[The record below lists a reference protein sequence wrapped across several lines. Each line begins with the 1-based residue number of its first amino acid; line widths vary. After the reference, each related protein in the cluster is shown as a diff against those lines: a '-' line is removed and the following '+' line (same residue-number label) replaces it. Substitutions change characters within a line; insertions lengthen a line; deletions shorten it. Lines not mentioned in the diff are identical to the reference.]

1 MKSARHIIL
10 NAIILIS
17 ILFPSSKVLGQT
29 DLELKQHL
37 INGISSFEE
46 NMNEDARINGFCE
59 TTFFDAANS
68 FSNGS
73 TLENYEDIAA
83 YNLGRSLMET
93 EDLEGA
99 ASAFKQAIA
108 SSENNQLISN
118 AWYNSGNIALNSD
131 DPSTAIEAY
140 KSSLRL
146 NPDFANAR
154 HNLAIA
160 NKMLQQQEE
169 QEEQE
174 QDGDEE
180 NEDEKEGDE
189 ENEDEKEGDE
199 ENEDEKEGDEENEDE
214 KEGDEENEDE
224 KEGDEENEDKK
235 DGDEENED
243 EKEGDQEDK
252 DEQEKQVAGQISKEE
267 MARILESLDQEEER
281 ILSKLRMQKGDG
293 KKKTI
298 VKPW

>member
-1 MKSARHIIL
+1 MKNAHYIIWNL
-10 NAIILIS
+10 IILIS
-17 ILFPSSKVLGQT
+17 ILVSSFEVLGQT
-29 DLELKQHL
+29 DLDLKQHL
-37 INGISSFEE
+37 INGVSSFEN
-46 NMNEDARINGFCE
+46 NMNE
-59 TTFFDAANS
+59 DAANS

-73 TLENYEDIAA
+73 TLNDYEDIAA

-99 ASAFKQAIA
+99 TSAFLQAIS
-108 SSENNQLISN
+108 SSENSDLISN

-146 NPDFANAR
+146 NPNFSDAR

-160 NKMLQQQEE
+160 NKMLQQQQQE
-169 QEEQE
+169 QEDQEQE
-174 QDGDEE
+174 DGDEE

-199 ENEDEKEGDEENEDE
+199 EKEDEQKNEDEQGKEDE
-214 KEGDEENEDE
+214 PEE
-224 KEGDEENEDKK
+224 
-235 DGDEENED
+235 
-243 EKEGDQEDK
+243 
-252 DEQEKQVAGQISKEE
+252 QVAGQISKEE

-281 ILSKLRMQKGDG
+281 ILSKLRLKKGDG

-298 VKPW
+298 EKPW

>member
-37 INGISSFEE
+37 INGMSSFEE
-46 NMNEDARINGFCE
+46 HMNEDA
-59 TTFFDAANS
+59 ASS
-68 FSNGS
+68 FSSGS

-180 NEDEKEGDE
+180 NEDEKDEQDEQDGDEENEDEQDGDE

-199 ENEDEKEGDEENEDE
+199 ENEDEKDEQDGDEENEDE
-214 KEGDEENEDE
+214 KEG
-224 KEGDEENEDKK
+224 
-235 DGDEENED
+235 

-298 VKPW
+298 EKPW

>member
-46 NMNEDARINGFCE
+46 NMNEDA
-59 TTFFDAANS
+59 ANS

-108 SSENNQLISN
+108 SSENNELISN

-131 DPSTAIEAY
+131 DPSTAVEAY

-189 ENEDEKEGDE
+189 ENEDEKE
-199 ENEDEKEGDEENEDE
+199 DEKE
-214 KEGDEENEDE
+214 
-224 KEGDEENEDKK
+224 
-235 DGDEENED
+235 GDEENED

-298 VKPW
+298 EKPW

>member
-1 MKSARHIIL
+1 
-10 NAIILIS
+10 
-17 ILFPSSKVLGQT
+17 
-29 DLELKQHL
+29 
-37 INGISSFEE
+37 
-46 NMNEDARINGFCE
+46 
-59 TTFFDAANS
+59 
-68 FSNGS
+68 
-73 TLENYEDIAA
+73 
-83 YNLGRSLMET
+83 MET

-118 AWYNSGNIALNSD
+118 AWYNSGNIALNSE

-180 NEDEKEGDE
+180 NEDEQDGDE
-189 ENEDEKEGDE
+189 ENEDEKE
-199 ENEDEKEGDEENEDE
+199 
-214 KEGDEENEDE
+214 
-224 KEGDEENEDKK
+224 
-235 DGDEENED
+235 GDEENED

-298 VKPW
+298 EKPW

>member
-1 MKSARHIIL
+1 MKSARYIVW

-37 INGISSFEE
+37 INGMSSFEE
-46 NMNEDARINGFCE
+46 HMNEDA
-59 TTFFDAANS
+59 ASS
-68 FSNGS
+68 FSSGS

-108 SSENNQLISN
+108 SSKNTELISN
-118 AWYNSGNIALNSD
+118 AWYNSGNIALNAD
-131 DPSTAIEAY
+131 DPSTAVEAY

-160 NKMLQQQEE
+160 NKMLKQQEE

-174 QDGDEE
+174 QDGD
-180 NEDEKEGDE
+180 DEQ
-189 ENEDEKEGDE
+189 
-199 ENEDEKEGDEENEDE
+199 
-214 KEGDEENEDE
+214 
-224 KEGDEENEDKK
+224 

-243 EKEGDQEDK
+243 EQDGEEENEDEQDGDEENEDDQEGKEDDQEGDEENEDDQEGDEENEDDQEGEQEDK
-252 DEQEKQVAGQISKEE
+252 DEEEKQVAGQISKEE

-298 VKPW
+298 EKPW

>member
-1 MKSARHIIL
+1 MKSSRYIIW
-10 NAIILIS
+10 NVIILIS
-17 ILFPSSKVLGQT
+17 ILFSSSKVLGQT

-37 INGISSFEE
+37 INGMSSFEE
-46 NMNEDARINGFCE
+46 HMNEDAAR
-59 TTFFDAANS
+59 S
-68 FSNGS
+68 FSKGS

-108 SSENNQLISN
+108 SSENNELISN

-131 DPSTAIEAY
+131 DPATAIEAY

-180 NEDEKEGDE
+180 NEDEQ
-189 ENEDEKEGDE
+189 
-199 ENEDEKEGDEENEDE
+199 
-214 KEGDEENEDE
+214 
-224 KEGDEENEDKK
+224 

-243 EKEGDQEDK
+243 EKEGDDEKEKEDKKEDEKEGEQEKK

-298 VKPW
+298 EKPW

>member
-1 MKSARHIIL
+1 MKNARTIIL

-17 ILFPSSKVLGQT
+17 ILFSSSKIWGQT

-37 INGISSFEE
+37 INGMSSFEE
-46 NMNEDARINGFCE
+46 NMNEDA
-59 TTFFDAANS
+59 ASS

-73 TLENYEDIAA
+73 TLKNYEDIAA

-108 SSENNQLISN
+108 SSENNDLISN

-131 DPSTAIEAY
+131 DPSTAVEAY

-169 QEEQE
+169 QKEQE
-174 QDGDEE
+174 QDGDEDQDGDE
-180 NEDEKEGDE
+180 EKEGDDEKEGEGEEKEGDEDEKEGE
-189 ENEDEKEGDE
+189 EDEKEGE
-199 ENEDEKEGDEENEDE
+199 EDEKEKEEE
-214 KEGDEENEDE
+214 KEGEQENKGEEG
-224 KEGDEENEDKK
+224 KE
-235 DGDEENED
+235 
-243 EKEGDQEDK
+243 

-298 VKPW
+298 EKPW

>member
-1 MKSARHIIL
+1 MKSARYIVW

-37 INGISSFEE
+37 INGMSSFEE
-46 NMNEDARINGFCE
+46 HMNEDA
-59 TTFFDAANS
+59 ASS
-68 FSNGS
+68 FSSGS

-108 SSENNQLISN
+108 SSENNELISN

-131 DPSTAIEAY
+131 DPSTAVEAY

-169 QEEQE
+169 QEQEEQE

-180 NEDEKEGDE
+180 NEDEQEGDE
-189 ENEDEKEGDE
+189 EKEDEQEGE
-199 ENEDEKEGDEENEDE
+199 
-214 KEGDEENEDE
+214 
-224 KEGDEENEDKK
+224 
-235 DGDEENED
+235 
-243 EKEGDQEDK
+243 QEDK

-298 VKPW
+298 EKPW

>member
-1 MKSARHIIL
+1 MKSARYIIL

-17 ILFPSSKVLGQT
+17 ILFPSSKALGQT

-37 INGISSFEE
+37 INGMSSFEE
-46 NMNEDARINGFCE
+46 HMNEDA
-59 TTFFDAANS
+59 ASS

-118 AWYNSGNIALNSD
+118 AWYNSGNIALISD
-131 DPSTAIEAY
+131 DPSTAVEAY

-160 NKMLQQQEE
+160 NKMLKQQEE

-174 QDGDEE
+174 QDGD
-180 NEDEKEGDE
+180 DEP
-189 ENEDEKEGDE
+189 
-199 ENEDEKEGDEENEDE
+199 
-214 KEGDEENEDE
+214 
-224 KEGDEENEDKK
+224 
-235 DGDEENED
+235 
-243 EKEGDQEDK
+243 
-252 DEQEKQVAGQISKEE
+252 VSYTH
-267 MARILESLDQEEER
+267 
-281 ILSKLRMQKGDG
+281 LRAHE
-293 KKKTI
+293 T
-298 VKPW
+298 

>member
-1 MKSARHIIL
+1 MKNARTIIW

-17 ILFPSSKVLGQT
+17 ILFSSSKIWGQT

-37 INGISSFEE
+37 INGMSSFEE
-46 NMNEDARINGFCE
+46 NMNEDA
-59 TTFFDAANS
+59 ASS

-73 TLENYEDIAA
+73 TLKNYEDIAA

-108 SSENNQLISN
+108 SSENNDLISN

-131 DPSTAIEAY
+131 DPSTAVEAY

-169 QEEQE
+169 QKEQE
-174 QDGDEE
+174 QDGDEDQDGDE
-180 NEDEKEGDE
+180 EKEGDDEKEGEGEEKEGDEDEKEGE
-189 ENEDEKEGDE
+189 EDEKEKE
-199 ENEDEKEGDEENEDE
+199 EEKEGEQENKGEEG
-214 KEGDEENEDE
+214 KE
-224 KEGDEENEDKK
+224 
-235 DGDEENED
+235 
-243 EKEGDQEDK
+243 

-298 VKPW
+298 EKPW

>member
-1 MKSARHIIL
+1 MKNARTIIW

-17 ILFPSSKVLGQT
+17 ILFSSSKIWGQT

-37 INGISSFEE
+37 INGMSSFEE
-46 NMNEDARINGFCE
+46 NMNEDA
-59 TTFFDAANS
+59 ASS

-73 TLENYEDIAA
+73 TLKNYEDIAA

-108 SSENNQLISN
+108 SSENNDLISN

-131 DPSTAIEAY
+131 DPSTAVEAY

-169 QEEQE
+169 QKEQE
-174 QDGDEE
+174 QDGDEDQDGDE
-180 NEDEKEGDE
+180 EKEGDDEKEGEGEEKEGDEDEKEGE
-189 ENEDEKEGDE
+189 EDEKEGE
-199 ENEDEKEGDEENEDE
+199 EDEKEKEEE
-214 KEGDEENEDE
+214 KEGEQENKGEEG
-224 KEGDEENEDKK
+224 KE
-235 DGDEENED
+235 
-243 EKEGDQEDK
+243 

-298 VKPW
+298 EKPW

>member
-1 MKSARHIIL
+1 MKNARTIIW
-10 NAIILIS
+10 NAVILIS
-17 ILFPSSKVLGQT
+17 ILFSSSKVFGQT

-37 INGISSFEE
+37 INGMSSFEE
-46 NMNEDARINGFCE
+46 NMNEDA
-59 TTFFDAANS
+59 ASS

-108 SSENNQLISN
+108 SSENNDIISN

-131 DPSTAIEAY
+131 DPSTAVEAY
-140 KSSLRL
+140 KSALRV
-146 NPDFANAR
+146 NPDFTQAR

-169 QEEQE
+169 QKDEE
-174 QDGDEE
+174 QDGDEDEKEGEQE
-180 NEDEKEGDE
+180 NEGEDEKE
-189 ENEDEKEGDE
+189 
-199 ENEDEKEGDEENEDE
+199 
-214 KEGDEENEDE
+214 
-224 KEGDEENEDKK
+224 
-235 DGDEENED
+235 
-243 EKEGDQEDK
+243 

-281 ILSKLRMQKGDG
+281 IMTKLRMQKGDG
-293 KKKTI
+293 KKRTI
-298 VKPW
+298 EKPW

>member
-46 NMNEDARINGFCE
+46 NMNE
-59 TTFFDAANS
+59 DAANS

-180 NEDEKEGDE
+180 NEDAQDGDE
-189 ENEDEKEGDE
+189 ENEDEKE
-199 ENEDEKEGDEENEDE
+199 DEKE
-214 KEGDEENEDE
+214 
-224 KEGDEENEDKK
+224 
-235 DGDEENED
+235 GDEENED

>member
-46 NMNEDARINGFCE
+46 NMNE
-59 TTFFDAANS
+59 DAANS

-189 ENEDEKEGDE
+189 ENED
-199 ENEDEKEGDEENEDE
+199 
-214 KEGDEENEDE
+214 
-224 KEGDEENEDKK
+224 KK

>member
-1 MKSARHIIL
+1 
-10 NAIILIS
+10 
-17 ILFPSSKVLGQT
+17 
-29 DLELKQHL
+29 
-37 INGISSFEE
+37 
-46 NMNEDARINGFCE
+46 
-59 TTFFDAANS
+59 
-68 FSNGS
+68 
-73 TLENYEDIAA
+73 
-83 YNLGRSLMET
+83 MET

-118 AWYNSGNIALNSD
+118 AWYNSGNIALNSE

-180 NEDEKEGDE
+180 NEDEQEGDAENEDEQEGDE
-189 ENEDEKEGDE
+189 ENEDEQEGDE
-199 ENEDEKEGDEENEDE
+199 ENEDEQEGDEENEDE
-214 KEGDEENEDE
+214 QEGEQEE
-224 KEGDEENEDKK
+224 
-235 DGDEENED
+235 
-243 EKEGDQEDK
+243 K

-298 VKPW
+298 EKPW

>member
-1 MKSARHIIL
+1 MKSARYIVW

-37 INGISSFEE
+37 INGMSSFEE
-46 NMNEDARINGFCE
+46 HMNEDA
-59 TTFFDAANS
+59 ASS
-68 FSNGS
+68 FSSGS

-108 SSENNQLISN
+108 SSENNELISN

-131 DPSTAIEAY
+131 DPSTAVEAY

-180 NEDEKEGDE
+180 NEDEQ
-189 ENEDEKEGDE
+189 
-199 ENEDEKEGDEENEDE
+199 
-214 KEGDEENEDE
+214 
-224 KEGDEENEDKK
+224 

-243 EKEGDQEDK
+243 EKDGDKENKDEKDGGDEKEDEQEGDEEKEDEQEGDEEKEDEQEGEQEDK

-298 VKPW
+298 EKPW

>member
-1 MKSARHIIL
+1 MKSARHIIW
-10 NAIILIS
+10 NAILLFS
-17 ILFPSSKVLGQT
+17 ILFSSSKVQGQT
-29 DLELKQHL
+29 DMELKQHL
-37 INGISSFEE
+37 INGVSSFEG
-46 NMNEDARINGFCE
+46 NMDE
-59 TTFFDAANS
+59 AAASS

-99 ASAFKQAIA
+99 SSAFKQAIA
-108 SSENNQLISN
+108 SSENNELISN

-131 DPSTAIEAY
+131 DPSTAVEAY

-146 NPDFANAR
+146 NPDFDNAR

-174 QDGDEE
+174 EQEKDGDQE
-180 NEDEKEGDE
+180 NEE
-189 ENEDEKEGDE
+189 E
-199 ENEDEKEGDEENEDE
+199 
-214 KEGDEENEDE
+214 
-224 KEGDEENEDKK
+224 K
-235 DGDEENED
+235 DGDEENKDEKENEEENEEQKEGDEEGED
-243 EKEGDQEDK
+243 EKENDEEKEEKKEGEQENK
-252 DEQEKQVAGQISKEE
+252 DEQEKQIEGQISKEE
-267 MARILESLDQEEER
+267 MARILESLEQEEER
-281 ILSKLRMQKGDG
+281 ILSKLSMQKGDG

-298 VKPW
+298 EKPW

>member
-1 MKSARHIIL
+1 MKSARYFVW

-17 ILFPSSKVLGQT
+17 ILSPSSKVLGQT

-37 INGISSFEE
+37 INGMSSFEE
-46 NMNEDARINGFCE
+46 HMNEDA
-59 TTFFDAANS
+59 ASS
-68 FSNGS
+68 FSSGS

-108 SSENNQLISN
+108 SSENNELISN

-131 DPSTAIEAY
+131 DPSTAVEAY

-180 NEDEKEGDE
+180 NED
-189 ENEDEKEGDE
+189 
-199 ENEDEKEGDEENEDE
+199 
-214 KEGDEENEDE
+214 
-224 KEGDEENEDKK
+224 KK

-243 EKEGDQEDK
+243 EQDGDEEKEDEQEGDEEKEDEQEGDEEKEDEQEGDEEKEDEQEGEQEDK

-298 VKPW
+298 EKPW

>member
-1 MKSARHIIL
+1 MKSAHYIIW

-17 ILFPSSKVLGQT
+17 ILFSSSKILGQT
-29 DLELKQHL
+29 DLDLKQHL
-37 INGISSFEE
+37 INGVSSFEE
-46 NMNEDARINGFCE
+46 SMNEDA
-59 TTFFDAANS
+59 AQS

-99 ASAFKQAIA
+99 SSAFKQAIA
-108 SSENNQLISN
+108 SSENNDLISN

-169 QEEQE
+169 QKEQE

-180 NEDEKEGDE
+180 NDEDPDGDEEQDGEDEKEGDE
-189 ENEDEKEGDE
+189 ENDEEQEGENEKEDDLEGEEGEDEKEKE
-199 ENEDEKEGDEENEDE
+199 EEKEEEKEG
-214 KEGDEENEDE
+214 K
-224 KEGDEENEDKK
+224 
-235 DGDEENED
+235 
-243 EKEGDQEDK
+243 
-252 DEQEKQVAGQISKEE
+252 QEKQVAGQISKEE

-298 VKPW
+298 EKPW

>member
-1 MKSARHIIL
+1 MKSARYFVW

-17 ILFPSSKVLGQT
+17 ILSPSSKVLGQT

-37 INGISSFEE
+37 INGMSSFEE
-46 NMNEDARINGFCE
+46 HMNEDA
-59 TTFFDAANS
+59 ASS

-108 SSENNQLISN
+108 SSENNELISN

-131 DPSTAIEAY
+131 DPSTAVEAY

-160 NKMLQQQEE
+160 NKMLQQQKEQE
-169 QEEQE
+169 QEEQK

-180 NEDEKEGDE
+180 NEDEQESDEENEDEQEGDEENEENEDEQEGDQENEDEQEGDE
-189 ENEDEKEGDE
+189 ENEDEQESE
-199 ENEDEKEGDEENEDE
+199 
-214 KEGDEENEDE
+214 
-224 KEGDEENEDKK
+224 
-235 DGDEENED
+235 
-243 EKEGDQEDK
+243 QEDK

-298 VKPW
+298 EKPW

>member
-1 MKSARHIIL
+1 MKNAHYIIWNL
-10 NAIILIS
+10 IILIS
-17 ILFPSSKVLGQT
+17 ILVSSFEVLGQT
-29 DLELKQHL
+29 DLDLKQHL
-37 INGISSFEE
+37 INGVSSFEN
-46 NMNEDARINGFCE
+46 NMNE
-59 TTFFDAANS
+59 DAANS

-73 TLENYEDIAA
+73 TLNDYEDIAA

-99 ASAFKQAIA
+99 TSAFLQAIS
-108 SSENNQLISN
+108 SSENSDLISN

-146 NPDFANAR
+146 NPDFSDAR

-160 NKMLQQQEE
+160 NKMLQQQ
-169 QEEQE
+169 QE
-174 QDGDEE
+174 QDDQEQE
-180 NEDEKEGDE
+180 EGDE

-199 ENEDEKEGDEENEDE
+199 ENEDEQEGDEENEDE

-224 KEGDEENEDKK
+224 QGK
-235 DGDEENED
+235 ED
-243 EKEGDQEDK
+243 EPEE
-252 DEQEKQVAGQISKEE
+252 QVAGQISKEE

-281 ILSKLRMQKGDG
+281 ILSKLRLKKGDG

-298 VKPW
+298 EKPW

>member
-1 MKSARHIIL
+1 MKSARYFVW

-37 INGISSFEE
+37 INGMSSFEE
-46 NMNEDARINGFCE
+46 HMNEDA
-59 TTFFDAANS
+59 ASS

-118 AWYNSGNIALNSD
+118 AWYNSGNIALNSE

-174 QDGDEE
+174 QDGDQENEEEKDGDEEIKDEKENEEE
-180 NEDEKEGDE
+180 NEEQKEGDE
-189 ENEDEKEGDE
+189 EGEDEKENDE
-199 ENEDEKEGDEENEDE
+199 EKEEKKEGEQEN
-214 KEGDEENEDE
+214 
-224 KEGDEENEDKK
+224 
-235 DGDEENED
+235 
-243 EKEGDQEDK
+243 K
-252 DEQEKQVAGQISKEE
+252 DEQEKQIEGQISKEE
-267 MARILESLDQEEER
+267 MARILESLEQEEER
-281 ILSKLRMQKGDG
+281 ILSKLSMQKGDG

-298 VKPW
+298 EKPW

>member
-1 MKSARHIIL
+1 MKYARYIIW
-10 NAIILIS
+10 NAVILIS
-17 ILFPSSKVLGQT
+17 ILFSSPKVFGQT

-46 NMNEDARINGFCE
+46 NMNE
-59 TTFFDAANS
+59 DAANS

-189 ENEDEKEGDE
+189 ENEDEKDGDE

-224 KEGDEENEDKK
+224 KEGDEENEDEK

>member
-46 NMNEDARINGFCE
+46 NMNEDA
-59 TTFFDAANS
+59 ANS

-83 YNLGRSLMET
+83 YTLGRSLMET

-160 NKMLQQQEE
+160 NKMLKQQEE

-174 QDGDEE
+174 QDGD
-180 NEDEKEGDE
+180 DEQ
-189 ENEDEKEGDE
+189 
-199 ENEDEKEGDEENEDE
+199 
-214 KEGDEENEDE
+214 
-224 KEGDEENEDKK
+224 

-243 EKEGDQEDK
+243 EQDGEEENEDEQDGDEENEDDQEGKEDDQEGDEENEDDQEGKEDDQEGEQEDK
-252 DEQEKQVAGQISKEE
+252 DEEEKQVAGQISKEE

-298 VKPW
+298 EKPW

>member
-1 MKSARHIIL
+1 MKSARYIVW

-37 INGISSFEE
+37 INGMSSFEE
-46 NMNEDARINGFCE
+46 HMNEDA
-59 TTFFDAANS
+59 ASS

-108 SSENNQLISN
+108 SSENNELISN

-131 DPSTAIEAY
+131 DPSTAVEAY

-169 QEEQE
+169 QEQEEQE

-180 NEDEKEGDE
+180 NEDEQDGDE
-189 ENEDEKEGDE
+189 ENKDE
-199 ENEDEKEGDEENEDE
+199 
-214 KEGDEENEDE
+214 
-224 KEGDEENEDKK
+224 K

-243 EKEGDQEDK
+243 EQDGDEENEDEQEGDEEKEDEQEGDEENEDEQEGEQEDK

-298 VKPW
+298 EKPW

>member
-1 MKSARHIIL
+1 MKSARYIVW

-37 INGISSFEE
+37 INGMSSFEE
-46 NMNEDARINGFCE
+46 HMNEDA
-59 TTFFDAANS
+59 ASS
-68 FSNGS
+68 FSSGS

-108 SSENNQLISN
+108 SSENNELISN

-131 DPSTAIEAY
+131 DPSTAVEAY

-180 NEDEKEGDE
+180 NEDEKDGDEENEDEQDGDEENEDEQEGDEEKEDEQEGDE
-189 ENEDEKEGDE
+189 ENEDEQEGE
-199 ENEDEKEGDEENEDE
+199 
-214 KEGDEENEDE
+214 
-224 KEGDEENEDKK
+224 
-235 DGDEENED
+235 
-243 EKEGDQEDK
+243 QEDK

-298 VKPW
+298 EKPW

>member
-29 DLELKQHL
+29 NLELKQHL

-46 NMNEDARINGFCE
+46 NMNE
-59 TTFFDAANS
+59 DAANS

-180 NEDEKEGDE
+180 NEDEKDE
-189 ENEDEKEGDE
+189 Q
-199 ENEDEKEGDEENEDE
+199 
-214 KEGDEENEDE
+214 
-224 KEGDEENEDKK
+224 

-243 EKEGDQEDK
+243 EKEDEKEGNQEDK

>member
-1 MKSARHIIL
+1 MKSARHIIW
-10 NAIILIS
+10 NAILLFS
-17 ILFPSSKVLGQT
+17 ILFSSSKVQGQT
-29 DLELKQHL
+29 DMELKQHL
-37 INGISSFEE
+37 INGVSSFEG
-46 NMNEDARINGFCE
+46 NMDE
-59 TTFFDAANS
+59 AAASS

-118 AWYNSGNIALNSD
+118 AWYNSGNIALNSE

-180 NEDEKEGDE
+180 NEDEQEGDE
-189 ENEDEKEGDE
+189 ENEDEQEGDE
-199 ENEDEKEGDEENEDE
+199 ENEDEQEGDEENEDE
-214 KEGDEENEDE
+214 QEGDEENEDE
-224 KEGDEENEDKK
+224 QEGEQEE
-235 DGDEENED
+235 
-243 EKEGDQEDK
+243 K

-298 VKPW
+298 EKPW